1 MKLIIALCLSMF
13 MLSGCFLAP
22 AIDSFNKLGVTKADR
37 MQLLQVNVKRFN
49 EALYWAR
56 PEEALTYVADTHRT
70 DIAKSLK
77 DLKRSE
83 KIMESNVEEVNFTED
98 AYGADI
104 EVQVRYLSITRPTNV
119 IQSRTEKQNWKFSVS
134 DGWQL
139 VSRAELVG

>member
-1 MKLIIALCLSMF
+1 MKVVVALCLSLLC
-13 MLSGCFLAP
+13 LSGCFLAP

-37 MQLLQVNVKRFN
+37 MQLLPVHVKRFN
-49 EALYWAR
+49 EALYWGR
-56 PEEALTYVADTHRT
+56 PDEALTYVADTHRT

-98 AYGADI
+98 AYAADI

-119 IQSRTEKQNWKFSVS
+119 IQSRTERQNWQFSVS

-139 VSRAELVG
+139 VSRGTSVG

>member
-1 MKLIIALCLSMF
+1 MKLIVAFCMSMCF
-13 MLSGCFLAP
+13 LSGCFLAP

-37 MQLLQVNVKRFN
+37 MQLLPVNVKRFN

-56 PEEALTYVADTHRT
+56 PEEALSYVADAQRA

-119 IQSRTEKQNWKFSVS
+119 IQIRTEKQNWKFSVS

-139 VSRAELVG
+139 VSRGELVG